1 MNQRTT
7 LTDLFPGISTHSWL
21 SGDPDSPY
29 LDEHDACAIVA
40 SIRKGGVAT
49 HGNLKRVLNAL
60 SKMGHRS
67 GDVNGEGDGCGVMT
81 DIPRLIWADALEE
94 AGKPGWLAEDRRF
107 FVGHLMIPRESE
119 TEQRKIVQKI
129 LHLTRNAGADLLIS
143 RAGHTRP
150 HALGKLAREQ
160 EPLFWQLAGVMSL
173 SALEAVDRKLFDLT
187 LAIERDT
194 PAHVVS
200 LSSHSVVYK
209 VRGSV
214 ETLYHY
220 YPELRSPQFTSA
232 ITLGHTRYSTNT
244 TTAFER
250 VQPFSYLGHNGEI
263 NTIARLR
270 EQARMIGTQLV
281 HQGSDSQDLDRA
293 LGTLIHHYHFTLSE
307 AMEILLPPILSEVA
321 KFPAEAQQVYHHYR
335 EAFGPF
341 AQGPAGLISRYAD
354 EAVFSVDAL
363 GLRPL
368 WFGETDKEYFFS
380 SEKGVYYLESLANDP
395 RPLSPGEK
403 MALHVHRNRTVD
415 VYEYPALQTLLVQLA
430 RRRLPSPTPPSSL
443 TSSPLPLFS
452 PGPTPSPRL
461 LAALGWSRE
470 DLEWVKSLADNGS
483 DPLGSLGYDGPLAA
497 LSDQRQN
504 VSDYFKEAVAVV
516 TNPAIDRERE
526 KEHFSTRA
534 VIGTRPSLH
543 PNSESLAFHITLD
556 CPILLDNTPDNPLL
570 PSDRLAELVTRQGT
584 RTLESLLASF
594 GDRASVLSTLPQPD
608 ENIPNALDRL
618 AEAALDAAKA
628 GASLIVLDDSQA
640 FQNGNS
646 WLDPHLIV
654 SVVDRALRLS
664 FLEIPAADEPQPL
677 FTDAAGQIDLAQ
689 ILAPNPVNLR
699 RQVGIV
705 LRSGAIRNLHDVM
718 MALGVGADAIAP
730 SLLFENAVDDP
741 RRQLSEPERFTRLQK
756 TFRALRAGIE
766 KVTSTMGIHELRGY
780 GRIFA
785 SIGLGEDVALAMGTA
800 NYYGSQ
806 KQGLTWH
813 ALQTDL
819 EERKMVVAGDGQGN
833 LSRTNHFYPK
843 IWKTAGQV
851 ATGSTPVG
859 DAEPNAF
866 ELKAEATA
874 RQIPVTLR
882 HILDFDFP
890 AQQGGVDFANDDFG
904 RVPFKSTPPGKIDP
918 DEVDAGITSHSLPF
932 VIASMSFGSQSE
944 IAFRAYAEGAA
955 RLNMLSV
962 NGEGGEIP
970 DMLGKYPHHRGQQI
984 ASGRFGV
991 DINLINSSNLLE
1003 IKVGQGAKPGE
1014 GGHLPGRKVS
1024 AKVAGARHARQGV
1037 DLISPSNNHDI
1048 YSIEDLAQF
1057 IEELKTANPKARVAV
1072 KVPVVPGIGI
1082 IAVGIAKA
1090 GADIINLTGYDG
1102 GTGAARKHSLRYV
1115 GLPAEIGVVE
1125 AHRALTE
1132 GGMRGRVEIWA
1143 DGGMRTAADA
1153 VKMMLLGANRVG
1165 FGTLA
1170 MVAVGCTICRAC
1182 QMDTCHVGIATQIET
1197 VAQAE
1202 AHGLKRFVPQDF
1214 ERATQGIV
1222 SLFGALGREVKA
1234 ITARLGF
1241 ARTQDLVGRAD
1252 LLVQISHHARLDLGE
1267 MLEVAECPDEES
1279 TATRLLKLSS
1289 GVQVSQRPLRRP
1301 RNHLT
1306 TVISNMMIET
1316 ALAGEENISFEDD
1329 KVSPVDRVLGT
1340 HLAGALT
1347 RFQRRWIWAPGHG
1360 GVGGCADAWQH
1371 QAEVMFNGNGSSGS
1385 HHPAHHP
1392 AQVGIAEAVPVAT
1405 NGNGHGANGHA
1416 ENIHAENG
1424 HFENG
1429 HSAHGHPVKSSI
1441 QETNLRFYAS
1451 SVPGNGL
1458 GAYATNPMHIAVEG
1472 GAQDGVGKGMHGGK
1486 IVILKG
1492 YNHDGERV
1500 DGSVGKGLAYGAIGG
1515 LIVVQG
1521 NADSRACI
1529 RLSGA
1534 DVILGGEIR
1543 QPLNDNLGYIGARA
1557 NVKGF
1562 LCEYMT
1568 AGRVLVMGDPGP
1580 WMCAGMT
1587 GGVLYLRLQPQK
1599 NFDLGAIQR
1608 RVARGANVRIS
1619 NVDEEDE
1626 ANLAYLL
1633 SAYSDELSRGH
1644 QVREAEQVL
1653 DLLQVWDREFVRVE
1667 PSNLQM
1673 DQSVSTE

>member
-1 MNQRTT
+1 MNPQTNQHT
-7 LTDLFPGISTHSWL
+7 LTELFPGISTHSWL

-29 LDEHDACAIVA
+29 HDEHDACAIVA
-40 SIRKGGVAT
+40 SIRKGGTAT

-81 DIPRLIWADALEE
+81 DIPRQIWTEVLEE
-94 AGKPGWLAEDRRF
+94 MGKPGWLAEDRRF
-107 FVGHLMIPRESE
+107 FVGHLMIPKTSE
-119 TEQRKIVQKI
+119 HEYNTLIQQIN
-129 LHLTRNAGADLLIS
+129 HLTREAGADILVS
-143 RAGHTRP
+143 RAGVTRP
-150 HALGKLAREQ
+150 IALGKLAREQ
-160 EPLFWQLAGVMSL
+160 EPLFWQIAGVMSR
-173 SALEAVDRKLFDLT
+173 SALETVDRKLFDLT
-187 LAIERDT
+187 LTIERKT
-194 PAHVVS
+194 PIHVVS

-220 YPELRSPQFTSA
+220 YPELRSPQYTSA

-281 HQGSDSQDLDRA
+281 HQGSDSQDVDRT
-293 LGTLIHHYHFTLSE
+293 LGTLIHYYNFTLSE
-307 AMEILLPPILSEVA
+307 AMEIVFPPILSEVA
-321 KFPAEAQQVYHHYR
+321 HFPAEAQNVYHHYR

-341 AQGPAGLISRYAD
+341 AQGPAGIISRYGD

-380 SEKGVYYLESLANDP
+380 SEKGVYYLENLSNDP
-395 RPLSPGEK
+395 KPLSPGEK
-403 MALHVHRNRTVD
+403 MALRVHRNHAVD
-415 VYEYPALQTLLVQLA
+415 VLEYPALQARLVQLA
-430 RRRLPSPTPPSSL
+430 RRRLPTPSL
-443 TSSPLPLFS
+443 PYTSTPAPRLLF
-452 PGPTPSPRL
+452 TPSPFHPVTHTRR

-470 DLEWVKSLADNGS
+470 DVEWVKYLAETGS

-497 LSDQRQN
+497 LSDTRQN

-526 KEHFSTRA
+526 KEHFSTQA
-534 VIGTRPSLH
+534 VIGTRPSLQPAGETPKNH
-543 PNSESLAFHITLD
+543 FILD
-556 CPILLDNTPDNPLL
+556 VPLL
-570 PSDRLAELVTRQGT
+570 LGGEPYEPMLPAQRMAELVTRLGI
-584 RTLESLLASF
+584 RTLDSLTTSF
-594 GDRASVLSTLPQPD
+594 GERATIIPALPEPG
-608 ENIPNALDRL
+608 ESIPNALDRL
-618 AEAALDAAKA
+618 AELALHAAKA
-628 GASLIVLDDSQA
+628 GASLIVLDDSQCFSA
-640 FQNGNS
+640 QAGLPNPAAQVGDLAIPREPGGVNG
-646 WLDPHLIV
+646 WLDPHLLV
-654 SVVDRALRLS
+654 SVVDRALRMS
-664 FLEIPAADEPQPL
+664 FVEMPETDRPQPIL
-677 FTDAAGQIDLAQ
+677 MDASGNFDLAQ
-689 ILAPNPVNLR
+689 VLAPQPSNLR
-699 RQVGIV
+699 RQVGLV

-718 MALGVGADAIAP
+718 LALGVGADAVAP
-730 SLLFENAVDDP
+730 YMLIETAVDDVP
-741 RRQLSEPERFTRLQK
+741 RQLSEGERVTRLTK
-756 TFRALRAGIE
+756 TVNALRAGIE

-806 KQGLTWH
+806 RHGLTWN
-813 ALQTDL
+813 ALQTEL
-819 EERKMVVAGDGQGN
+819 EERKAMIAGTSQAN

-843 IWKTAGQV
+843 VWKAAGQV
-851 ATGSTPVG
+851 SEGG
-859 DAEPNAF
+859 AEPETF
-866 ELKAEATA
+866 ELKAEATG
-874 RQIPVTLR
+874 RQNPVTLR
-882 HILDFDFP
+882 HILDFVFFQHSHVDP
-890 AQQGGVDFANDDFG
+890 A
-904 RVPFKSTPPGKIDP
+904 T
-918 DEVDAGITSHSLPF
+918 VDAGLTGHSLPF
-932 VIASMSFGSQSE
+932 VISSMSFGSQSE
-944 IAFRAYAEGAA
+944 TAFRAYAEGAY
-955 RLNMLSV
+955 RLNMLSL
-962 NGEGGEIP
+962 NGEGGEIL
-970 DMLGKYPHHRGQQI
+970 DMIGKYPHHRGQQI

-1024 AKVAGARHARQGV
+1024 AKVAKARHARKGV

-1102 GTGAARKHSLRYV
+1102 GTGAARKHALRYV
-1115 GLPAEIGVVE
+1115 GLPAEIGVSE

-1132 GGMRGRVEIWA
+1132 GGMRDRVELWC

-1153 VKMMLLGANRVG
+1153 VKMMLLGANRIG

-1170 MVAVGCTICRAC
+1170 MVAIGCTICRGC
-1182 QMDTCHVGIATQIET
+1182 QTDTCHVGIATQIET
-1197 VAQAE
+1197 MAQAE
-1202 AHGLKRFVPQDF
+1202 AHGLKRFVPQ
-1214 ERATQGIV
+1214 ELELATQRIV
-1222 SLFGALGREVKA
+1222 NLFSALGEDVKEL
-1234 ITARLGF
+1234 TAKLGF
-1241 ARTQDLVGRAD
+1241 ERTQDLVGRAD
-1252 LLVQISHHARLDLGE
+1252 LLCQISHHERLDLSE
-1267 MLEVAECPDEES
+1267 ILEEVENPNEES

-1316 ALAGEENISFEDD
+1316 AMAGEENISFEDD

-1347 RFQRRWIWAPGHG
+1347 RFQRRWIWTPGHG

-1371 QAEVMFNGNGSSGS
+1371 QAEVLFKGSGS
-1385 HHPAHHP
+1385 NGGQHAAQPS
-1392 AQVGIAEAVPVAT
+1392 AQVGIAEAVTIAA
-1405 NGNGHGANGHA
+1405 NGNGYGANGHS
-1416 ENIHAENG
+1416 ENG
-1424 HFENG
+1424 YSF
-1429 HSAHGHPVKSSI
+1429 HGQPVKSSI

-1458 GAYATNPMHIAVEG
+1458 GAYTTAPMHIAVEG

-1486 IVILKG
+1486 VVILKG
-1492 YNHDGERV
+1492 YNHDGVRV

-1543 QPLNDNLGYIGARA
+1543 QPLNDDLGYIGARA

-1599 NFDLGAIQR
+1599 NFDLAAIQR
-1608 RVARGANVRIS
+1608 RVARGANVS
-1619 NVDEEDE
+1619 VSPVDAEDE

-1633 SAYSDELSRGH
+1633 TVYAEELSRGH
-1644 QVREAEQVL
+1644 QAREAEAVL
-1653 DLLQVWDREFVRVE
+1653 DLLHEWEREFVRVE
-1667 PSNLQM
+1667 PVGLQM
-1673 DQSVSTE
+1673 NQEVSTE